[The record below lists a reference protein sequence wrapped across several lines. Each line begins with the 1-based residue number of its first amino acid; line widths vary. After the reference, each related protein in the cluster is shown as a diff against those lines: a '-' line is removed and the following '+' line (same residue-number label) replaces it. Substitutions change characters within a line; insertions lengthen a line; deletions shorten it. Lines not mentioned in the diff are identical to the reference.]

1 MIQSTIERRLSAV
14 QESRPPRGRRKIAK
28 SEWTRRRRR
37 PSGEPEPLPRRP
49 FAGAGKFWIVLAF
62 FVLSILTLLLSS
74 TDFFLGSGT
83 WWNNL
88 DEDIM
93 GGFIDLRTGSISS
106 VAKFFDQLR
115 ADWLI
120 TALRLGTIAV
130 LIFVKRWRH
139 LMVFITVML
148 VTEPLMTGLA
158 NRLGR
163 PRPDG
168 IEFLTDWSGFGF
180 PSIPLTALTVTLLSM
195 AYALVVPGLLRKRI
209 LISISGLLILVGL
222 SRIYLG
228 VERPTEMA
236 VAGILGATISLL
248 AFRLIT
254 PDSVFPVSYDRSKTA
269 HLDLNEARLGAI
281 FAGLREQLGFEATT
295 AELFGAE
302 GSAGSTPLRVG
313 LADGGHIFAKLY
325 AQNHLRSDRWYKLGR
340 TLLYGALEDETPYRS
355 VRRLAEHED
364 HVMRL
369 MATGG
374 IPIPEPLGIV
384 EITHGREYL
393 LVTEFLEGAG
403 EMSQA
408 EVTEPLV
415 DAGLRAVR
423 DMWDSGLA
431 HRDIKPANI
440 LVRDDAIY
448 LIDHAFG
455 EIRPSP
461 WRQAVDLSNMMLTL
475 SVRYPPEAVHRRAA
489 VLFSEDEIG
498 EAFAVAGS
506 VTIPGELRTA
516 IKRDDMLS
524 RNRELAPQ
532 RQPIGIQRWTPRR
545 ISALIAVLGG
555 TVILAR
561 LIAFNLSIVGRLL

>member
-1 MIQSTIERRLSAV
+1 M
-14 QESRPPRGRRKIAK
+14 
-28 SEWTRRRRR
+28 
-37 PSGEPEPLPRRP
+37 
-49 FAGAGKFWIVLAF
+49 
-62 FVLSILTLLLSS
+62 
-74 TDFFLGSGT
+74 
-83 WWNNL
+83 
-88 DEDIM
+88 
-93 GGFIDLRTGSISS
+93 
-106 VAKFFDQLR
+106 
-115 ADWLI
+115 
-120 TALRLGTIAV
+120 
-130 LIFVKRWRH
+130 
-139 LMVFITVML
+139 
-148 VTEPLMTGLA
+148 
-158 NRLGR
+158 
-163 PRPDG
+163 
-168 IEFLTDWSGFGF
+168 
-180 PSIPLTALTVTLLSM
+180 
-195 AYALVVPGLLRKRI
+195 
-209 LISISGLLILVGL
+209 
-222 SRIYLG
+222 
-228 VERPTEMA
+228 
-236 VAGILGATISLL
+236 
-248 AFRLIT
+248 
-254 PDSVFPVSYDRSKTA
+254 
-269 HLDLNEARLGAI
+269 
-281 FAGLREQLGFEATT
+281 
-295 AELFGAE
+295 
-302 GSAGSTPLRVG
+302 
-313 LADGGHIFAKLY
+313 
-325 AQNHLRSDRWYKLGR
+325 
-340 TLLYGALEDETPYRS
+340 
-355 VRRLAEHED
+355 
-364 HVMRL
+364 
-369 MATGG
+369 
-374 IPIPEPLGIV
+374 
-384 EITHGREYL
+384 
-393 LVTEFLEGAG
+393 TEFLEGAG